1 MNTPAIDTASIGPA
15 WRALQNTLP
24 VRITPIRDEDQFQR
38 VIHLMNALLDVVGDN
53 EEHELADFLDLIG
66 RVVED
71 YENEHI
77 EISDAPAN
85 EVLHFLMD
93 QQGLEQTDLSEELGG
108 QPVVSEI
115 LSGRRKIKVRQARAL
130 AARFNVSPPVFL

>member
-15 WRALQNTLP
+15 WRALQNILP
-24 VRITPIRDEDQFQR
+24 VRITPIRDDDQFQR

-53 EEHELADFLDLIG
+53 EEHELADFLELIG
-66 RVVED
+66 RLVED

-77 EISDAPAN
+77 DIPDAPTH

-93 QQGLEQTDLSEELGG
+93 QQGLEETDLSKELGG
-108 QPVVSEI
+108 QPVVSAI
-115 LSGRRKIKVRQARAL
+115 LSGRRKINVRQAKAL
-130 AARFNVSPPVFL
+130 AARFNVSPSVFL